1 MQAMKWYAITLSPAD
16 PALSSDALDGICAE
30 LMERGALGTTVER
43 APEITCYIQGD
54 AQAIEGFVARLGDL
68 PCSIQA
74 TKEVSESNWTG
85 SCPDVWEP
93 IHAGALVVVPVESSE
108 DTRSVPVGALRIIP
122 GLGFGTGHHATT
134 RMVLSE
140 LSAFAANTP
149 NRSPSVFDLGTGS
162 GILAIAAARLFQVP
176 VEAIDIEEG
185 AIINAKDNIA
195 LNHVEHLVSAST
207 TPMQD
212 IKGSFSLILANLY
225 GEVLVQLAGH
235 VTRVAASGATAIVSG
250 ITELVWDQVYEA
262 YCEKHGWRL
271 VRETTDSGW
280 VCAVFER

>member
-1 MQAMKWYAITLSPAD
+1 MKWYAINLSPSD

-30 LMERGALGTTVER
+30 LMDRGALGTTVER
-43 APEITCYIQGD
+43 PPEITCYIQGD
-54 AQAIEGFVARLGDL
+54 DKTLETFLARLGDL
-68 PCSIQA
+68 ECSVVA

-93 IHAGALVVVPVESSE
+93 IYAGTLVVVPVESSY
-108 DTRSVPVGALRIIP
+108 DRRPTPAGALKIIP

-134 RMVLSE
+134 RMVLGE
-140 LSAFAANTP
+140 LSAFAASNAGLK
-149 NRSPSVFDLGTGS
+149 PSVFDLGTGS

-207 TPMQD
+207 TPMQE
-212 IKGSFSLILANLY
+212 INGSFSLILANLY
-225 GEVLVQLAGH
+225 GEVLVQLADH
-235 VTRVAASGATAIVSG
+235 VTRVAAPGATAIVSG
-250 ITELVWDQVYEA
+250 ITELVWDQVHEA
-262 YCEKHGWRL
+262 YCDQRGWRL

>member
-1 MQAMKWYAITLSPAD
+1 MKWYAITLSPSN
-16 PALSSDALDGICAE
+16 PTLSSDELDGICAE
-30 LMERGALGTTVER
+30 LMDRGALGTTVER

-54 AQAIEGFVARLGDL
+54 EDALKGFLAQLGDL
-68 PCSIQA
+68 PCSLQA
-74 TKEVSESNWTG
+74 TNEVSESNWTG
-85 SCPDVWEP
+85 SCPEVWEP
-93 IHAGALVVVPVESSE
+93 IHAGNLVVVPVESSE
-108 DTRSVPVGALRIIP
+108 DTRPVPEGALRIIP

-134 RMVLSE
+134 RMVLCE
-140 LSAFAANTP
+140 LSAFAANP
-149 NRSPSVFDLGTGS
+149 PDKHPSVFDLGTGS

-185 AIINAKDNIA
+185 AIMNAKDNIA

-225 GEVLVQLAGH
+225 GEVLVQLADH
-235 VTRVAASGATAIVSG
+235 VTRVATPGATAIVSG
-250 ITELVWDQVYEA
+250 ITELVWDQVHEA
-262 YCEKHGWRL
+262 YCEKRGWRL
-271 VRETTDSGW
+271 VRENADSGW